1 LGGFRVNCAPIF
13 VQSAKPESAVS
24 TPWELYQQ
32 DLKRDDFS
40 YDAAQEMAVKHLQRL
55 YDDLVADY
63 EASKNKRFIARL
75 LPGKKQ
81 KEPIKGL
88 YFWGGVGRG
97 KTYLVDTFYDA
108 LPFERKM
115 RTHFHRF
122 MQRVHTDLTKLAGEK
137 NPLTSV
143 ADQIAKEAVV
153 ICFDEFFV
161 SDIGDAM
168 ILGGLMQEL
177 FARGVTLVSTSNIV
191 PDGLYKDGLQR
202 DRFIPAIK
210 LLNKY
215 TEVVNVDSG
224 VDYRLRTLEQAE
236 LYHFPLDDTAESSL
250 QKSFDSLVP
259 DAKHIEYNANIE
271 ILGRHIQAKAICDD
285 VAWFEFEALCDG
297 PRSQN
302 DYIEIG
308 KLYHAILI
316 SNVPQM
322 NVKNDDLARR
332 FINLIDEFYDRGV
345 KVIMSADAAIPDI
358 YTTGSLEFPFQR
370 TTSRMLEMQS
380 HDYLAREHKAD

>member
-1 LGGFRVNCAPIF
+1 M
-13 VQSAKPESAVS
+13 S
-24 TPWELYQQ
+24 TPIELYKK
-32 DLKRDDFS
+32 DLLRDDFS
-40 YDAAQEMAVKHLQRL
+40 YDADQEKAVKHLQRL
-55 YDDLVADY
+55 YDDLVAGY
-63 EASKNKRFIARL
+63 EKSKKSSSFRKAFS
-75 LPGKKQ
+75 KKQ
-81 KEPIKGL
+81 KVPVQGL

-122 MQRVHTDLTKLAGEK
+122 MQRVHNDLNALEGVK
-137 NPLTSV
+137 NPLTSI
-143 ADQIAKEAVV
+143 AEQISKEAVV

-168 ILGGLMQEL
+168 ILGGLMEEL

-202 DRFIPAIK
+202 DRFLPAIK

-215 TEVVNVDSG
+215 TDVVNVDSG

-236 LYHFPLDDTAESSL
+236 LYHCPLDGSAEASL
-250 QKSFDSLVP
+250 QKSFDRLIP
-259 DAKHIEYNANIE
+259 DAEHIELNTSVE
-271 ILGRHIQAKAICDD
+271 ILGRKIPAKAICDD
-285 VAWFEFEALCDG
+285 VAWFDFVGLCDG

-302 DYIEIG
+302 DYIEMG

-316 SNVPQM
+316 SNVPVM
-322 NVKNDDLARR
+322 GVKNDDLARR
-332 FINLIDEFYDRGV
+332 YINLIDEFYDRGV
-345 KVIMSADAAIPDI
+345 KVIMSADAPIHEI
-358 YTTGSLEFPFQR
+358 YSGGSLEFAFQR

-380 HDYLAREHKAD
+380 HEYLAREHKAD

>member
-1 LGGFRVNCAPIF
+1 
-13 VQSAKPESAVS
+13 VS
-24 TPWELYQQ
+24 TPLELYQK
-32 DLKRDDFS
+32 DLERDDFA

-55 YDDLVADY
+55 YDELVASY
-63 EASKNKRFIARL
+63 EKSQKKRSLRKVFSK
-75 LPGKKQ
+75 KK

-108 LPFERKM
+108 LPFDRKM

-122 MQRVHTDLTKLAGEK
+122 MQRVHNDLTKLEGVK
-137 NPLTSV
+137 NPLTEI
-143 ADQIAKEAVV
+143 AEQISKEAIV

-168 ILGGLMQEL
+168 ILGGLMEEL

-202 DRFIPAIK
+202 DRFLPAIK
-210 LLNKY
+210 LLNKF

-236 LYHFPLDDTAESSL
+236 LYHFPLDKTAEVSL
-250 QKSFDSLVP
+250 QKSFDGLVADP
-259 DAKHIEYNANIE
+259 KQTQFNVDVE
-271 ILGRHIQAKAICDD
+271 ILGRKIPLKAVSDRI
-285 VAWFEFEALCDG
+285 AWFEFEGLCDG

-302 DYIEIG
+302 DYIELG

-316 SNVPQM
+316 SNVPVM
-322 NVKNDDLARR
+322 SVKNDDLARR
-332 FINLIDEFYDRGV
+332 YINLIDEFYDRGV
-345 KVIMSADAAIPDI
+345 KIIMSAEAPIHQI
-358 YTTGSLEFPFQR
+358 YAGGSLEFAFQR

-380 HDYLAREHKAD
+380 HEYLEREHKVD